1 MLYLLAV
8 FAIIAAAALLAKF
21 ANRQIIQPFNSDR
34 HNDLPPAG
42 LRPLFEPTEDDLRE
56 FERNELAVQK
66 AKELEAARS
75 AKADRELDLRRLLMA
90 WRTSPSRQNTVDVL
104 KEAAEIGKAELF
116 SEVSEEIIKV
126 FNEQGVGGLSPGE
139 LAVLINSHCRLLPQ
153 AERSSG
159 ALFWLKEETA
169 RLCS

>member
-1 MLYLLAV
+1 
-8 FAIIAAAALLAKF
+8 
-21 ANRQIIQPFNSDR
+21 
-34 HNDLPPAG
+34 
-42 LRPLFEPTEDDLRE
+42 
-56 FERNELAVQK
+56 
-66 AKELEAARS
+66 
-75 AKADRELDLRRLLMA
+75 MA
-90 WRTSPSRQNTVDVL
+90 WRTSPTRQNTADLL
-104 KEAAEIGKAELF
+104 KEAAEIGDAYLF

-139 LAVLINSHCRLLPQ
+139 LAALIDSHCRLLPQ